1 MKKLSVLLSLLILL
15 TCINPS
21 YLVEATSDGVKNQES
36 LDVTS
41 KESSIESEP
50 KVEEQEN
57 NETIVEDTN
66 NGSQEDNNNLNKD
79 EKKKES
85 NIQQG
90 QEDSI
95 TNTEEKSKLESEE
108 TNGDNTQKAEQQV
121 EETQTTQKVEQA
133 EQQKDKEAKTISNIS
148 RMSKVNETRI
158 SKLGHIR
165 HSNVMIYPDMDK
177 SNAFKAGNTYTNA
190 VYYIKLQAEVENEI
204 YYLISKEP
212 SSTEGVVGWV
222 KASDLSTHSHK
233 GVDRKTKTLY
243 FKGTGN
249 AYNTAWGGSKNLVY
263 EDMSPYQGQKF
274 QVNLTEKVGSNT
286 WYRGELNGKTI
297 WLHSSYVIE
306 PSSIKKTATSKL
318 GHIRNSQVQ
327 IYSEDF
333 MTSKEAGS
341 VYTNAVYY
349 IKLQAEVENEIYY
362 LISKEPSSTEGVV
375 GWVKASDLST
385 HSHKGVDRK
394 AKTLYFKGTGNA
406 YNTAWGGRK
415 NLVYED
421 MSPYQGQK
429 FQVNLT
435 EKVGSNTWYRGEL
448 NGKTIWLHSSYV
460 IEPPSINK
468 TATSKL
474 GHIRNSQVQIY
485 SEDFMTS
492 KEAGSVYTHA
502 VYYIKAQTSYQG
514 KTYYLISKKPSSTE
528 GVVGWVKAS
537 DLSTHSHKGVDRK
550 AKTLYFKGT
559 GSAYNT
565 AWGGSK
571 NLVYEDMSPYQ
582 GQKFQVNLTEKV
594 GSNTWYRGEL
604 NGKTIWLHESY
615 VVSDSI
621 RYSNYDLTLAEAV
634 EMQMALSTPP
644 QTDNPY
650 AYVSAQYINSSNE
663 VIADVLNVRSGPGTS
678 KKIVGSLTYG
688 TTVEVLSEVGGWYQI
703 EFNGAGWVD
712 ASAED
717 VRYYLNPDNFIDNDV
732 LRFQFLDLSRTSDA
746 TVNLLNNYLEGK
758 GVLQGK
764 GQSFIDASRI
774 YGVSDI
780 YLLSHALLE
789 TGNGQSD
796 LATGIEVGKNKQG
809 NLVLVTS
816 NNRKELTQIKTTYN
830 MYGIGATD
838 NNAREG
844 GAFRAYREGWFTP
857 ESAIIGGAKFIGNNY
872 VKAGQNTLYKMRWNP
887 DSMEDGSPSH
897 QYATDIGWATK
908 QVYTMYNLYQDLG
921 ITNVYLDIP
930 SYSS

>member
-108 TNGDNTQKAEQQV
+108 TNGDNTQKAEQQ
-121 EETQTTQKVEQA
+121 
-133 EQQKDKEAKTISNIS
+133 KDEEAKTISNIS

-204 YYLISKEP
+204 YYLISKQP

-222 KASDLSTHSHK
+222 KASDLSMHSH
-233 GVDRKTKTLY
+233 
-243 FKGTGN
+243 
-249 AYNTAWGGSKNLVY
+249 
-263 EDMSPYQGQKF
+263 E
-274 QVNLTEKVGSNT
+274 
-286 WYRGELNGKTI
+286 
-297 WLHSSYVIE
+297 
-306 PSSIKKTATSKL
+306 
-318 GHIRNSQVQ
+318 
-327 IYSEDF
+327 
-333 MTSKEAGS
+333 
-341 VYTNAVYY
+341 
-349 IKLQAEVENEIYY
+349 
-362 LISKEPSSTEGVV
+362 
-375 GWVKASDLST
+375 
-385 HSHKGVDRK
+385 GVDRK

-406 YNTAWGGRK
+406 YNTAWGGSK

-537 DLSTHSHKGVDRK
+537 DLSTHSHKGIDRK

-559 GSAYNT
+559 GSAYDT

-703 EFNGAGWVD
+703 EFDGAGWVD

-908 QVYTMYNLYQDLG
+908 QVYTMYDLYQDLG